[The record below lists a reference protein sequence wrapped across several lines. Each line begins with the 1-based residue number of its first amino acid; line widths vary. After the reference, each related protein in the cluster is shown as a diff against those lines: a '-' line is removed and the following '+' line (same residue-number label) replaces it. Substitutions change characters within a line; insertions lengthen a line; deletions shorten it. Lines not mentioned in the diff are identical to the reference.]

1 MSVTGMILTNASPES
16 INTVDIIDDLHF
28 VCRPWTMETRADD
41 DEAPTDPAARKLTH
55 HDYTEQDF
63 EGKYLLM

>member
-1 MSVTGMILTNASPES
+1 
-16 INTVDIIDDLHF
+16 
-28 VCRPWTMETRADD
+28 METRADD

-63 EGKYLLM
+63 EGSYSGQEGQNFSEVYQKHV

>member
-1 MSVTGMILTNASPES
+1 
-16 INTVDIIDDLHF
+16 
-28 VCRPWTMETRADD
+28 METRADD

-63 EGKYLLM
+63 EGSLLKSSNISVYG